1 VYGVNVKLKNNK
13 KTMTEQNNLLK
24 AISLFQDTKVK
35 RFCVD
40 TNNTLIVHEKRG
52 GDILE
57 YRLLDYP
64 SDAVSSKIWVDTQME
79 NFNDGDVYYTKYF
92 TDFSQFFLNEYRGKY
107 QPWDNG
113 YVINGH
119 DLYAISEKF
128 LLQTTF
134 EFGHY
139 KQVFSIPYRI
149 VKILEILKLREF
161 SVYRNPETNY
171 NYLTAGRLRIRY
183 YQDDLSLKQV
193 NVIKETF
200 KDIEKKSM
208 VERLDISK
216 KVAKK
221 EIDEIATKI
230 KLNKQDTFLRLEK
243 EGDKYRVYMDAYPSN
258 ILLDYIVSNVKTIAI
273 DVRFFRQ
280 LLTQENVAMQCL
292 TYKQSDWYF
301 TNYYGTYK
309 NVKFWVSGMRVRQ
322 DLYSLDYI
330 DLTK

>member
-1 VYGVNVKLKNNK
+1 MYGVNVKLKNNK

-113 YVINGH
+113 YVINRH

-183 YQDDLSLKQV
+183 YQDDLSIKQV

-200 KDIEKKSM
+200 KDFEKKSM
-208 VERLDISK
+208 VENLQTAK

-243 EGDKYRVYMDAYPSN
+243 EDDKYRVYMDVYPSN

-273 DVRFFRQ
+273 DVRFFR
-280 LLTQENVAMQCL
+280 LLITQPEVAIQCL
-292 TYKQSDWYF
+292 TYKQSDWFF

>member
-1 VYGVNVKLKNNK
+1 
-13 KTMTEQNNLLK
+13 MSEQTGLLK
-24 AISLFQDTKVK
+24 AISLFQNEKVK
-35 RFCVD
+35 RICVD
-40 TNNTLIVHEKRG
+40 TNNTLLVHEKKG
-52 GDILE
+52 GDIFE

-64 SDAVSSKIWVDTQME
+64 SDQVTSKIWVDTQME
-79 NFNDGDVYYTKYF
+79 NYNDGDVYYTKYF
-92 TDFSQFFLNEYRGKY
+92 SDFSPYFMSEFRAKY
-107 QPWDNG
+107 QTWENG
-113 YVINGH
+113 YILNGH
-119 DLYAISEKF
+119 DMYAISEKM

-134 EFGHY
+134 EFGNY
-139 KQVFSIPYRI
+139 KQIFSIPYRI
-149 VKILEILKLREF
+149 VKILETLKIREF

-183 YQDDLSLKQV
+183 YQDYLSIKQV

-200 KDIEKKSM
+200 KDFEKKSM
-208 VERLDISK
+208 VENLQTAK

-243 EGDKYRVYMDAYPSN
+243 EGDKYRVYMDVYPSN